1 MHVMSLGAFVNS
13 PDDNG
18 NTPLHLGAYY
28 GQQIVVCVL
37 LASGADHK
45 K

>member
-13 PDDNG
+13 SDDNG